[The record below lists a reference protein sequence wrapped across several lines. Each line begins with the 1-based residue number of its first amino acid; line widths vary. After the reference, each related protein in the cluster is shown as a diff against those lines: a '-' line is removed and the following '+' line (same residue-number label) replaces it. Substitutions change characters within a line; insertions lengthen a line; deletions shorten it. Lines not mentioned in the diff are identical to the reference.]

1 MTGITSCI
9 DKYWPNVDKY
19 EHVLVVDGLLNNGD
33 NPVLVKLSYSS
44 SINTQLVEPVTGAEL
59 YITDEQQ
66 METPLIESEPGTY
79 VAADST
85 FRGVVGKS
93 YQLHIHT
100 NGQEYVSNLCNLPA
114 PSPIDSIYSIRE
126 THASDVYNETVYG
139 IQFYIDNHSDYI
151 NDTSYYIWRLTETY
165 KYMAAFS
172 IDYLWEGEFI
182 PYPNPDSLRTCWKT
196 STPQKIYLQST
207 KYYDL
212 PVLKKIPL
220 NYVSTETKALSIRYS
235 LLIKQLNVSKDAF
248 DFYYIL
254 QQQNADQEDL
264 YSKQPYQVRGNIVN
278 TKNPD
283 EPVLGYFIVS
293 GITEQRFYLDRPNIL
308 LHYYVCVP
316 DTESMRY
323 LKWVPKRFWPIYIT
337 IIEGGYMAQAVRMSC
352 FDCRLEGGTLTR
364 PDFWM
369 D

>member
-1 MTGITSCI
+1 MMTGITSCI

-165 KYMAAFS
+165 KYMAAFLS
-172 IDYLWEGEFI
+172 TIFGKVNLFHTQIPTLFALVGKRLLLRRFI
-182 PYPNPDSLRTCWKT
+182 FN
-196 STPQKIYLQST
+196 QQNIMIYL
-207 KYYDL
+207 
-212 PVLKKIPL
+212 
-220 NYVSTETKALSIRYS
+220 
-235 LLIKQLNVSKDAF
+235 
-248 DFYYIL
+248 
-254 QQQNADQEDL
+254 
-264 YSKQPYQVRGNIVN
+264 
-278 TKNPD
+278 
-283 EPVLGYFIVS
+283 
-293 GITEQRFYLDRPNIL
+293 
-308 LHYYVCVP
+308 C
-316 DTESMRY
+316 
-323 LKWVPKRFWPIYIT
+323 
-337 IIEGGYMAQAVRMSC
+337 
-352 FDCRLEGGTLTR
+352 
-364 PDFWM
+364 
-369 D
+369 